1 VSGRKVSLA
10 DLADRS
16 ASSPAPTTVIP
27 EPVPVVEESVSPQQD
42 ISTESSVKSSPQRQS
57 TVHGSDQATPPVVG
71 EWRRY
76 DQYERK
82 ETRLREDQY
91 KRLSETSR
99 RLNKARRG
107 NGERI
112 TENTL
117 IRVAIDLLLAN
128 EVQLSGTSEAEIRTS
143 LGL

>member
-1 VSGRKVSLA
+1 VSTRKVSLA
-10 DLADRS
+10 ALADR
-16 ASSPAPTTVIP
+16 AVPLPPPVAPIP
-27 EPVPVVEESVSPQQD
+27 EPVPEELVSTQHSVSIEQPAV
-42 ISTESSVKSSPQRQS
+42 ESRPQRQPN
-57 TVHGSDQATPPVVG
+57 TRASDRAALPAVG

-82 ETRLREDQY
+82 EARLREDQY
-91 KRLSETSR
+91 NRLSEVSR
-99 RLNKARRG
+99 RLNKARNG

-128 EVQLSGTSEAEIRTS
+128 DAQLLGTSEAEIRTS